1 MNTPSPITTCIAPPR
16 PSRGPCL
23 SGIGALARRQ
33 SGFTLLLTLMALIIL
48 AAVIVQFQSD
58 SFLHLRASDHRSERM
73 QARYAAESGIV
84 IGSQLIEQIA
94 RAARRKLQEAPAA
107 DQDSLGLEI
116 TDDPNDP
123 NEPLLPDEPPPPP
136 YIIDQRTRQIG
147 LASVTIEVHD
157 ENAKWPLLWLIR
169 SPLGSSASR
178 AISLAEKSFLSLGA
192 LLDADKD
199 AVKDLVDTAQR
210 IGKTLKL
217 PPADTTVQLPGKR
230 GKTSRSRRSRH
241 RGYRRRLAERAD
253 QHKTMGQFAPQW
265 YAQLKDNPHT
275 DAIGQPLLGRSDNLL
290 DHLGSWGNN
299 RININTASPEVLHS
313 AFQELGLTL
322 EHARAIVEHRNSTPF
337 QRVRDVSQA
346 ADLDRTLTSAL
357 NKLCLVQS
365 DVFSLHVVAQLGRTR
380 YHLVAGL
387 YKNHQGR
394 IERLA
399 VFPGE

>member
-1 MNTPSPITTCIAPPR
+1 MTPVVTAPPDF
-16 PSRGPCL
+16 SALGP
-23 SGIGALARRQ
+23 RRA
-33 SGFTLLLTLMALIIL
+33 GFTLLLTLMALIIL

-58 SFLHLRASDHRSERM
+58 SFLHLRASDHRLERM

-94 RAARRKLQEAPAA
+94 REARRKLQQAPT
-107 DQDSLGLEI
+107 LEQLALQPTI

-123 NEPLLPDEPPPPP
+123 NEPLLPDEPQMPS

-147 LASVTIEVHD
+147 PASVSIEVHD
-157 ENAKWPLLWLIR
+157 ENGKWPLLWLIR
-169 SPLGSSASR
+169 SPLGSSTSR
-178 AISLAEKSFLSLGA
+178 AVNLAEKSFLSLGS

-199 AVKDLVDTAQR
+199 AVKDLAKTAQQ
-210 IGKTLKL
+210 IGKPLKL
-217 PPADTTVQLPGKR
+217 PPADIVVQMTSKR
-230 GKTSRSRRSRH
+230 GTKSRSRRSRH
-241 RGYRRRLAERAD
+241 RGYRRRLAERAT
-253 QHKTMGQFAPQW
+253 QRMNMAQFAPQW
-265 YAQLKDNPHT
+265 HTQLQDSPYT
-275 DAIGQPLLGRSDNLL
+275 DAIDQPLPGRSENLL
-290 DHLGSWGNN
+290 DYLGSWGNN
-299 RININTASPEVLHS
+299 RININTVSPEVLHS

-322 EHARAIVEHRNSTPF
+322 ENAQAIADRRNLTPF
-337 QRVRDVSQA
+337 KRVRDISEAVNIDKNLVEA
-346 ADLDRTLTSAL
+346 M
-357 NKLCLVQS
+357 NKLCLVQT